1 MYIGIHTNICMY
13 MSLFAAG
20 MWGGGCVCVS
30 IHIDRQ
36 VDRQADRHTLLFI
49 ALVADCLLIMLYLT
63 ICWLIYLFAYVL
75 VFVFL

>member
-1 MYIGIHTNICMY
+1 MYVYEPIC
-13 MSLFAAG
+13 SRDV
-20 MWGGGCVCVS
+20 GGGCVCVS